1 MLFLIAFHFLG
12 DETEN
17 TDFFDAL
24 NRMGANIR
32 VFDGVYLLDAAST
45 AYGVRKQLL
54 PHLKTH
60 DKLIVTQMYTNS
72 SAGKLPKHVK
82 KFIELYIT
90 SWAEPKPV
98 IKLVPPPN
106 PDILP

>member
-1 MLFLIAFHFLG
+1 MLFLIAYQLWG

-17 TDFFDAL
+17 TDFFDEL

-32 VFDGVYLLDAAST
+32 VFDGVYLLDAAGT
-45 AYGVRKQLL
+45 AYGVRKRIL

-60 DKLIVTQMYTNS
+60 DKLIVTQMFSNS

-82 KFIELYIT
+82 SFVESYIT

>member
-1 MLFLIAFHFLG
+1 MLFLIAYQLWG

-24 NRMGANIR
+24 NRIGANIR
-32 VFDGVYLLDAAST
+32 VFDGVYLLEAAST
-45 AYGVRKQLL
+45 AYGVRKRLL
-54 PHLKTH
+54 PHLKMH

-82 KFIELYIT
+82 KFVELYIT
-90 SWAEPKPV
+90 AWAEPTPV
-98 IKLVPPPN
+98 IKIEPPPN